1 MKCVKR
7 KECGKPV
14 MLFRIVFV
22 TDAMMQLLGHDRGSP
37 INHDWKVTKTLI
49 GRNKKEVLKDWKS
62 IRNTREDW
70 WT

>member
-7 KECGKPV
+7 KEGSKPV

-22 TDAMMQLLGHDRGSP
+22 TDAMMQILGRDPTSP
-37 INHDWKVTKTLI
+37 VDKRWKISKTLI

-62 IRNTREDW
+62 IVSTREEW